1 MTNKTN
7 QTYQAHETQAQA
19 HGAPAAMAV
28 ASTQRGGWLW
38 VSAGVLAALIVVQG
52 AGLLD
57 APAQAE
63 MAITSGSYTMVTTDG
78 GNDEILAVVD
88 SRQESL
94 MIYRSF
100 SNNRVQLLDR
110 ENLATLFERARARA
124 MGRP

>member
-7 QTYQAHETQAQA
+7 QTNQAHETQAQA